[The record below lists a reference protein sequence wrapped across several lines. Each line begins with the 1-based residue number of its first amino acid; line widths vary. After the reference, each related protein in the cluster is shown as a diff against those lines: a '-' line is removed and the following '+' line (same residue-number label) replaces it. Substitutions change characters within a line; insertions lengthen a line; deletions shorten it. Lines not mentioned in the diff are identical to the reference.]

1 MKNMMLCLVSLIVLS
16 ASELYAEDQADHF
29 PHTVQFV
36 TVEQGVKLEGWTGA
50 AMAPRSS
57 FSPVPEI
64 QGTTS
69 TTSLRSSPA
78 SIMSMALPE
87 KAPVRRANHF
97 RQTVT
102 IQRTTSEM
110 TFSPC

>member
-1 MKNMMLCLVSLIVLS
+1 MKNMMLCLVTLIVLS
-16 ASELYAEDQADHF
+16 ASELYAQDQADHS

-36 TVEQGVKLEGWTGA
+36 TVEQGVKLEVLDWGGYGAPLIFLAGTGNTA
-50 AMAPRSS
+50 HNFDNFAPQ
-57 FSPVPEI
+57 F
-64 QGTTS
+64 TS
-69 TTSLRSSPA
+69 QHHVYGITRRGS
-78 SIMSMALPE
+78 
-87 KAPVRRANHF
+87 VRRANHF